1 MWKLPGV
8 FLTPSYSGVS
18 PAAKLSNAEAMAW
31 PRSCPAC
38 PRHHFS
44 PKLSIQ
50 VRESFSNY
58 RMRSLLAQLRSQSLD
73 ERNQNLS
80 LDLDLFNH
88 RDVHISVL
96 EFPLA

>member
-1 MWKLPGV
+1 
-8 FLTPSYSGVS
+8 
-18 PAAKLSNAEAMAW
+18 
-31 PRSCPAC
+31 
-38 PRHHFS
+38 
-44 PKLSIQ
+44 
-50 VRESFSNY
+50 
-58 RMRSLLAQLRSQSLD
+58 MRSLLAQLRSQSLD